1 MKCKVL
7 FDIFIIEDNIN
18 SGLKKTGENVMTE
31 RILIFLFLYLLAFLF
46 VLDPNSCPILN
57 DVKSKIPLEIWTA
70 SKLDENHGYR

>member
-1 MKCKVL
+1 
-7 FDIFIIEDNIN
+7 
-18 SGLKKTGENVMTE
+18 MTE